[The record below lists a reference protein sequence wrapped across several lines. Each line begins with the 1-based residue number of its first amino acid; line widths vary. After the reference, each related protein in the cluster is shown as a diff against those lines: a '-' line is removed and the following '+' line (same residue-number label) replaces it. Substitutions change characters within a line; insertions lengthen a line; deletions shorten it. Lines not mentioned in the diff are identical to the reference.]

1 MGLFS
6 KKIHH
11 HGAGQVEQQKIVNLL
26 MAWIERE
33 YNDYNSN
40 KE

>member
-1 MGLFS
+1 MVQSCKDKQLNE
-6 KKIHH
+6 
-11 HGAGQVEQQKIVNLL
+11 AEQQKIVNLL